1 MREFLCDIC
10 PSVTNSLNSGRFSP
24 FLRTSYKKN
33 TPTLLLMCSLK
44 LGAFL
49 PLRLC
54 YDIVLYVVILKVV
67 NPLDLFF

>member
-1 MREFLCDIC
+1 MLDTLQR
-10 PSVTNSLNSGRFSP
+10 VTNLLILGLFGP
-24 FLRTSYKKN
+24 FQRVSHKKN

-49 PLRLC
+49 PLYLC
-54 YDIVLYVVILKVV
+54 YDIILYIIVIKVE